1 MFALMS
7 RLPLPRIASR
17 LVEERGE
24 SEGRLVV
31 VGNAAPSHH
40 QVRPLLHHVSGT
52 WRIVF
57 RSRLCL
63 TVCVCVCAMRGG
75 ETNFS
80 FYFSGIFL
88 CTLCSQLPSLLASC
102 CNYRVV
108 VVVVIVVAAVVVAAA
123 MRF

>member
-1 MFALMS
+1 MW
-7 RLPLPRIASR
+7 
-17 LVEERGE
+17 
-24 SEGRLVV
+24 
-31 VGNAAPSHH
+31 GNAAPSHR

-63 TVCVCVCAMRGG
+63 TVCAMRGG
-75 ETNFS
+75 VKRNFS

-88 CTLCSQLPSLLASC
+88 CTLCSLLPSFLASC
-102 CNYRVV
+102 CNYQVV
-108 VVVVIVVAAVVVAAA
+108 VVVVIVAAAVVVAAA